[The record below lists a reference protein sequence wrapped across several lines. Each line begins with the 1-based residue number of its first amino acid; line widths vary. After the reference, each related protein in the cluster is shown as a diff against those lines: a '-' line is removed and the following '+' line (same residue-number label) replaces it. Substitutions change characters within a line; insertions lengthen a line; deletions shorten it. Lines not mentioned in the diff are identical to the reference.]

1 MFPRGKV
8 DLLYRILCML
18 AYVSV
23 IIFINSNTT
32 LFIVILAFFL
42 FTITER
48 RFENYFLYGITAL
61 AFIISFTL
69 GNYILL
75 RIAVV
80 IDYIYYFLSVETL
93 DDEIMEVKRDQYYVR
108 FDTKRKERIKKQDNN
123 VLCTLFVTVHLV
135 LLLLTVLV
143 G

>member
-23 IIFINSNTT
+23 IVFINSNTT

-42 FTITER
+42 FTIIER
-48 RFENYFLYGITAL
+48 RFENYFLYGITIL
-61 AFIISFTL
+61 AFIISLTL
-69 GNYILL
+69 DNYILL

-123 VLCTLFVTVHLV
+123 ILCTLFVTVHLV
-135 LLLLTVLV
+135 LLLLAVLV